1 MLFKKLRL
9 TRHERR
15 CAKEFAGS
23 RPPPPWDHLYKIL
36 PFDLMEMAERG
47 EPKAAYVMGDRLDHG
62 MGGLEADLQK
72 ALVYYRLGEQQDDP
86 DALNNIGSMHF
97 HGDGLPKDLE
107 LARGYFERAVE
118 GGCAVAMNN
127 LGRMYLDGT
136 GGLPVDIA
144 CGLELLER
152 GARLY
157 DVNAALKLQNIY
169 KEGQYGQPVD
179 IFRRIYWLW
188 HAAYNG
194 SGRAYALIADYLKDG
209 KVVRRQKDRVRD
221 LYEQGMMLDDSYAT
235 HMLGLDYWSGQCGER
250 NLEYALHFLTM
261 AEEMGDGS
269 ATNSIAALQK
279 SHPELGLKRQDND

>member
-9 TRHERR
+9 TRHESR
-15 CAKEFAGS
+15 CAKEFAGDCP
-23 RPPPPWDHLYKIL
+23 RPPWDHLYKTP

-62 MGGLEADLQK
+62 MDGLEADFQK
-72 ALVYYRLGEQQDDP
+72 ALVYYRLGAEQDDP
-86 DALNNIGSMHF
+86 DVLNNIGSMHF

-107 LARGYFERAVE
+107 LARHYFERAVE

-136 GGLPVDIA
+136 GGLTVNIA
-144 CGLELLER
+144 RGIGLLEG

-157 DVNAALKLQNIY
+157 DVNAALKLQNMY

-179 IFRRIYWLW
+179 VFRRIYWLW

-194 SGRAYALIADYLKDG
+194 SGRACALIADYLKEG
-209 KVVRRQKDRVRD
+209 KDVRRQTNRVRD
-221 LYEQGMMLDDSYAT
+221 LYERGMMLEDDYAT
-235 HMLGLDYWSGQCGER
+235 HMLGLDYWSGKCGKR
-250 NLEYALHFLTM
+250 NLRHALHFLTM
-261 AEEMGDGS
+261 AEEMGDES
-269 ATNSIAALQK
+269 ATGSIAALRK
-279 SHPELGLKRQDND
+279 SHPEL